1 MSRIVE
7 WLWSRRM
14 ARVAVLALMAI
25 GFAGCSGDMQTRLS
39 QDPLSNPFASEATGT
54 APPAPIERREPPR
67 YPRPQPQPQY
77 QYQSQALP
85 PPIAVPQ
92 SNPTASAGVSGGGR
106 GLASYAPPARPP
118 LETTSTVAPRSVA
131 ASHSAGQA
139 AGQGATPTIRGTRDT
154 LRTPSHP
161 YTLS

>member
-7 WLWSRRM
+7 LLCSRRM
-14 ARVAVLALMAI
+14 PQVAVLALMSI

-39 QDPLSNPFASEATGT
+39 QDSLSNPFASEATGT
-54 APPAPIERREPPR
+54 VPPAPIERREPPR

-118 LETTSTVAPRSVA
+118 LETTGTVAPRSVA
-131 ASHSAGQA
+131 ASHG
-139 AGQGATPTIRGTRDT
+139 AGQGAGQGTGQGTGQGAPTIIVGT
-154 LRTPSHP
+154 
-161 YTLS
+161 